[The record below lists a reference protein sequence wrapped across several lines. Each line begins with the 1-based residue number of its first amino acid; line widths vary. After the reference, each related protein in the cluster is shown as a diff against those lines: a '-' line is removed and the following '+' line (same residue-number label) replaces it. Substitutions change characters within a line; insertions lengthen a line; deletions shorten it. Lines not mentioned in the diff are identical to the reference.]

1 MDNLITP
8 REINSEIQ
16 FLHDHMNSHPI
27 WDSRLLKAF
36 EMKHLTLDDIRFIFS
51 QYYLYSKNFTRY
63 LSGLMANMENDY
75 FRAKLS
81 ENLWEE
87 GGGADPNERH
97 SFLFHKFLTDALG
110 IDLDSVKYEAYSHNF
125 VQKFLNQC
133 INENALESASFLSV
147 GTEAIVPR
155 LYSIMVSG
163 MKKVGLSDSDLK
175 FFHLHMECDDEH
187 AETLEEILLDYKDH
201 PNWKQRS
208 LAALDYALNLR
219 LQFLEEIFDS
229 LRVERVR
236 DKLDKIQDKKSLYSK
251 EMNESILRFD
261 LKGEAKNSSSPVY
274 ENKIEKHNIDFK
286 VCRAPF
292 PAEVMDARLVT
303 IAEGKCNERHKHAH
317 ESVFYILQG
326 KAKVMVGDKFM
337 ELGEGES
344 VFVPRWEIHQSQN
357 VGEGDL
363 IIYAITDFYLTGS
376 ALIGNYN
383 STARMNNELN

>member
-1 MDNLITP
+1 MQVSITT
-8 REINSEIQ
+8 RSINSDIK
-16 FLHDHMNSHPI
+16 FLHDHMSNHPI

-36 EMKHLTLDDIRFIFS
+36 EMKHLNIDDIRFVFS

-97 SFLFHKFLTDALG
+97 SFLFHKFLTDSLG

-133 INENALESASFLSV
+133 INEDALESAALLSV

-208 LAALDYALNLR
+208 LASLDYALNLR
-219 LQFLEEIFDS
+219 LQFFEEIFDS
-229 LRVERVR
+229 LRVQRVK
-236 DKLDKIQDKKSLYSK
+236 DKLNKIQDKKSLYSK
-251 EMNESILRFD
+251 KMSESNLRFN
-261 LKGEAKNSSSPVY
+261 LQTEVKNSSSPLY

-292 PAEVMDARLVT
+292 PAEVIDARLLT
-303 IAEGKCNERHKHAH
+303 IPEGRCNERHKHAH
-317 ESVFYILQG
+317 ESVFIILKG
-326 KAKVMVGDKFM
+326 KARIMVGDKFFDI
-337 ELGEGES
+337 GEGES
-344 VFVPRWEIHQSQN
+344 IFVPRWEIHQSQN
-357 VGEGDL
+357 IGEGDL

-383 STARMNNELN
+383 STARMNDELN